1 MSFQCSKQAAS
12 RKGAAIS
19 NVYKKLAN
27 YFQKMPKSATRFYL
41 FFQSQSEK
49 KAFEDKFFVKKQK
62 IIDVL
67 LWFLLILRVLFWK
80 KFKNTSN
87 DN

>member
-1 MSFQCSKQAAS
+1 MSVQCSKQAAS

-19 NVYKKLAN
+19 NLYKKSAKL
-27 YFQKMPKSATRFYL
+27 FQKMPKLARRIYQ

-49 KAFEDKFFVKKQK
+49 KTFVDKFFVKKQK
-62 IIDVL
+62 IIVVFL
-67 LWFLLILRVLFWK
+67 ECLLILIVFGLK